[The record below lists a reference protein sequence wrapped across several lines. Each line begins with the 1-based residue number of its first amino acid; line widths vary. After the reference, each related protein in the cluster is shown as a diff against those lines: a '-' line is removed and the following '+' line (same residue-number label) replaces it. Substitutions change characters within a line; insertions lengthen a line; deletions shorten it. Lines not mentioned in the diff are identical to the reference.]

1 MVISHFFF
9 MPFYLVYHLFFMVN
23 DLMVLPKTNLL
34 TKTKKQKTQI
44 WLYLFSHAAYKIG
57 FILFYFIFLL
67 GKWAHTYIFFS
78 CFNPKKRTQIHT
90 GRQSL
95 TYQINHIREF
105 LAREER
111 WKTLH
116 TRESRDIFSIV
127 RVVIELRREKKMRIS
142 LSLESLST
150 YRVTE
155 ETLQI
160 LTHFNN
166 CLWLSLS
173 LTDPLKS

>member
-1 MVISHFFF
+1 MG
-9 MPFYLVYHLFFMVN
+9 PYLY
-23 DLMVLPKTNLL
+23 
-34 TKTKKQKTQI
+34 
-44 WLYLFSHAAYKIG
+44 
-57 FILFYFIFLL
+57 
-67 GKWAHTYIFFS
+67 FFS

-127 RVVIELRREKKMRIS
+127 RVVIELRRGKKNENLT
-142 LSLESLST
+142 LSWVFVYIQSHRGDATNT
-150 YRVTE
+150 YS
-155 ETLQI
+155 
-160 LTHFNN
+160 F
-166 CLWLSLS
+166 
-173 LTDPLKS
+173 

>member
-34 TKTKKQKTQI
+34 TKTKKKKTKKPKKKKKHKFGYI
-44 WLYLFSHAAYKIG
+44 YLATLHTKLG
-57 FILFYFIFLL
+57 LFYFILFFFWEN
-67 GKWAHTYIFFS
+67 GPIPIFFFLFQS
-78 CFNPKKRTQIHT
+78 KEKNPNPHWQAVSHLPNKPHKRE
-90 GRQSL
+90 S
-95 TYQINHIREF
+95 

-127 RVVIELRREKKMRIS
+127 RVVIELRREKKNENLT
-142 LSLESLST
+142 LSWVFVYIQSHRGDVTNT
-150 YRVTE
+150 YS
-155 ETLQI
+155 
-160 LTHFNN
+160 F
-166 CLWLSLS
+166 
-173 LTDPLKS
+173 

>member
-67 GKWAHTYIFFS
+67 GKWAHTYIFFPVS
-78 CFNPKKRTQIHT
+78 IQRKEPKST
-90 GRQSL
+90 
-95 TYQINHIREF
+95 
-105 LAREER
+105 LAG
-111 WKTLH
+111 
-116 TRESRDIFSIV
+116 
-127 RVVIELRREKKMRIS
+127 S
-142 LSLESLST
+142 LSLA
-150 YRVTE
+150 
-155 ETLQI
+155 
-160 LTHFNN
+160 
-166 CLWLSLS
+166 
-173 LTDPLKS
+173 K